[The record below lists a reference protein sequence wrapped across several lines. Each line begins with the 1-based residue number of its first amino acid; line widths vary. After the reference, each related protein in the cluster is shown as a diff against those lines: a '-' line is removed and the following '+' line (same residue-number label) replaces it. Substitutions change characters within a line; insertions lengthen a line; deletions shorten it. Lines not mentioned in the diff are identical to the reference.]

1 MLPNKILKMKYK
13 AIVLDLDGTL
23 TNNKKEITPH
33 TKEVLMRAQ
42 ELGVKIILASGRPT
56 YGIAPLADQLEINK
70 YGGYILAINGARI
83 TNWATKE
90 IVFDQILDEKLVP
103 ELYQAAMDND
113 FEILT
118 YQGDA
123 IAATDIQDE
132 YVVHEAF
139 INKMPL
145 VHYQDFLNQVYYP
158 INKCLIVGEPSRL
171 AELDVNLAK
180 QMEGR
185 MNIYR
190 SCDFF
195 LECVP
200 LGIDKAASLKRLFE
214 IMKISLDEVM
224 ACGDA
229 NNDLSMIRAAG
240 LGVAMA
246 NSSPQV
252 LDAADFVTLSNE
264 EDGVAYAVE
273 KFILNS

>member
-1 MLPNKILKMKYK
+1 MKYK

-23 TNNKKEITPH
+23 TNTKKEITPH
-33 TKEVLMRAQ
+33 TKEVLMKAQ
-42 ELGVKIILASGRPT
+42 EMGVKIILASGRPT
-56 YGIAPLADQLEINK
+56 YGIAPLADQLELNK
-70 YGGYILAINGARI
+70 FGGYILAINGARI
-83 TNWATKE
+83 TNWTTKE
-90 IVFDQILDEKLVP
+90 IIFDQILDPKFVP
-103 ELYQAAMDND
+103 ELYKAAMDND

-123 IAATDIQDE
+123 IAATDIDDE

-145 VHYQDFLNQVYYP
+145 IHYPDFLNQVYYP

-171 AELDVNLAK
+171 AILDKELAK

-185 MNIYR
+185 MGIYR

-200 LGIDKAASLKRLFE
+200 LGIDKAASLSRLFE
-214 IMKISLDEVM
+214 HMGISLDEVI
-224 ACGDA
+224 ACGDG
-229 NNDLSMIRAAG
+229 NNDLTMIKAAG

-246 NSSPQV
+246 NSTPEV
-252 LDAADFVTLSNE
+252 LAAADYITLSNE
-264 EDGVAYAVE
+264 EDGVAAVVE
-273 KFILNS
+273 KYVISKANH